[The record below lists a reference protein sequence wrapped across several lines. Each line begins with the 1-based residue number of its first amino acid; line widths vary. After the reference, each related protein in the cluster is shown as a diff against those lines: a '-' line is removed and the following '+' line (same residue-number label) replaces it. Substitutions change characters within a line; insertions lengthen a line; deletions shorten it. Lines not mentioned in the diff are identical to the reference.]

1 MNAEMPMPRGRSPA
15 TFAKG
20 LGFEAITLS
29 YGSVQAVRGLTLA
42 VEPGEVLCLLGP
54 SGCGKTSLLRL
65 AAGIETPDS
74 GRLTVD
80 GIEVAGPS
88 AFVPPERRGIGLV
101 FQDYA
106 LFPHLTNLEN
116 VMFGLSRLRRA
127 EAEAEA
133 RRALARVDLERFAG
147 AYPHELSGG
156 QQQRVALARALA
168 PRPGIL
174 LLDEPFSGLD
184 RRLRDQVRADTL
196 AVLRE
201 ARATCIIVTHDPEEA
216 MRLGDRIA
224 LLRHGLLIQ
233 LGTPEA
239 LYRAPADMGVARFF
253 CELYE
258 LPGVVSGGAV
268 ETAFGRFPAPAH
280 VPDGPAAVAVRPH
293 GFRFSTGAGGARGRV
308 IEKRFLGEV
317 DLLEV
322 IAEGLERPLVARVR
336 PGGDICRGQD
346 VQIHVDPAEVLVFAA
361 SEP

>member
-1 MNAEMPMPRGRSPA
+1 MNAETQRVRTRTPA
-15 TFAKG
+15 AFAKG
-20 LGFEAITLS
+20 LSFEDVSLF
-29 YGSVQAVRGLTLA
+29 YGAVEAVRHVSLSVL
-42 VEPGEVLCLLGP
+42 PGEVLCLLGQ

-65 AAGIETPDS
+65 AAGIERPDG
-74 GRLTVD
+74 GRICVD
-80 GIEVAGPS
+80 GMEMAGPS
-88 AFVPPERRGIGLV
+88 AFVPPERRGVGLV

-116 VMFGLSRLRRA
+116 VMFGLARLTRG

-133 RRALARVDLERFAG
+133 RRALARVDLEPVAR

-196 AVLRE
+196 AVLRD

-216 MRLGDRIA
+216 MRLADRIA
-224 LLRHGLLIQ
+224 LLRHGELVQ

-239 LYRAPADMGVARFF
+239 LYRSPRDIGVARFF
-253 CELYE
+253 CELNE
-258 LPGVVSGGAV
+258 LTGQIAGGQVSTPLGTFA
-268 ETAFGRFPAPAH
+268 APDGMA
-280 VPDGPAAVAVRPH
+280 DGPAVVAIRPH
-293 GFRFSTGAGGARGRV
+293 GLGFIRGPGRALGRV
-308 IEKRFLGEV
+308 IDRRFLGEV

-322 IAEGLERPLVARVR
+322 IVEGAMRPLMARVR
-336 PGGDICRGQD
+336 PGGDLARGD
-346 VQIHVDPAEVLVFAA
+346 AVGIDVDPAEVLVFAA
-361 SEP
+361 SGS